1 MYSSLMAL
9 ALAIICL
16 DFVMLVNAGLYIVE
30 PRQGTTCRGGQ
41 PCTVTWL
48 DDGTRPLLSAIGVS
62 TIGLYTGKQQL
73 VQRITPV
80 DVSTAQSLTF
90 TPNPAAGPNSDDYYI
105 SITSTTL
112 KGNESIPYS
121 GWSAW
126 FSLTGMSGSFDTPLP
141 AVTSSIPIPAS
152 LTQTS
157 SAVTSTRTI
166 GTPSTSLKPLT
177 TPLSSKS
184 ASPSFSTSRLSTST
198 LPAASTTS
206 ASSAPSSS
214 QSSLSSTN
222 GATGRSAGLPLL
234 SLVVA
239 SAFIML
245 FS

>member
-41 PCTVTWL
+41 LCTVTWL

-73 VQRITPV
+73 VQRIAPV

-121 GWSAW
+121 GFSAW

-141 AVTSSIPIPAS
+141 AATSSIPIPAS
-152 LTQTS
+152 LTRTS
-157 SAVTSTRTI
+157 SAVTSTSTIVGVHHPIILHYLATINVDITSGISDVGLECPFIIAIITIKHKYKRSYRSICRTI
-166 GTPSTSLKPLT
+166 SAVVGICLCVPYAFLMTFAPFMSTQK
-177 TPLSSKS
+177 
-184 ASPSFSTSRLSTST
+184 
-198 LPAASTTS
+198 
-206 ASSAPSSS
+206 
-214 QSSLSSTN
+214 
-222 GATGRSAGLPLL
+222 
-234 SLVVA
+234 
-239 SAFIML
+239 
-245 FS
+245 